1 MHLVVNAVA
10 STVDD
15 SITVADVVHQLA
27 GPDPRGVAV
36 ALNGDVVPRSRWA
49 DTHPSDGDHVEVLTA
64 VQGG

>member
-1 MHLVVNAVA
+1 MQLVVNAVA

-27 GPDPRGVAV
+27 GPDPRGIAV
-36 ALNGDVVPRSRWA
+36 ALNGDVVPRSQWA
-49 DTHPSDGDHVEVLTA
+49 GTRPVDGDQVEVLTA

>member
-15 SITVADVVHQLA
+15 DITVADVVHRLA
-27 GPDPRGVAV
+27 GPDPHGIAV
-36 ALNGDVVPRSRWA
+36 ALNGAIVPRAKWA
-49 DTHPSDGDHVEVLTA
+49 DTRPCDGDQVEVLTA